1 MSAASQPELEPLIK
15 RTEAGRVFETQRTV
29 SIDDANAAGRME
41 MDAIANFLQDAGNDD
56 TDDAGFA
63 ALGLAWV
70 ARRMTIDVHR
80 FPKSRDQLKITT
92 WCSGTGRRWAERR
105 TTFTTESGGH
115 IEAAAIWIHVD
126 GVTGAPVPWGD
137 DFANTYLEAAGD
149 RKVAAKLSLPKAAP
163 SDADGPLDWRFRKT
177 DTDAFD
183 HVNNAAYL
191 AVLEEFSSL
200 DQTAHRFEIEW
211 RSPTRFDEA
220 VEVFLSLIHIS
231 EPTRPY

>member
-80 FPKSRDQLKITT
+80 FPK
-92 WCSGTGRRWAERR
+92 
-105 TTFTTESGGH
+105 
-115 IEAAAIWIHVD
+115 
-126 GVTGAPVPWGD
+126 
-137 DFANTYLEAAGD
+137 
-149 RKVAAKLSLPKAAP
+149 
-163 SDADGPLDWRFRKT
+163 
-177 DTDAFD
+177 
-183 HVNNAAYL
+183 
-191 AVLEEFSSL
+191 
-200 DQTAHRFEIEW
+200 
-211 RSPTRFDEA
+211 
-220 VEVFLSLIHIS
+220 LSLIHI
-231 EPTRPY
+231 